1 MSAIW
6 IIVLLLVAFVFARNF
21 RSDKMW
27 WIYISCIIAGLL
39 VGMLS
44 KEVIVRSGMNKQDTS
59 ITQLINTVDDFNYAC
74 TQSLVRTVTEGT
86 ANRLS
91 GVVSNMSELKLKL
104 SDALISNTCA
114 NGRDS
119 PAIEDDS

>member
-6 IIVLLLVAFVFARNF
+6 IIVLLLVAFVFARGF

-27 WIYISCIIAGLL
+27 WIYISCIVAGLL

-44 KEVIVRSGMNKQDTS
+44 KEVIVRSGMNKQDAS
-59 ITQLINTVDDFNYAC
+59 ITQLINTVDDFNYTC
-74 TQSLVRTVTEGT
+74 TQSLVRTVAEGT
-86 ANRLS
+86 TNRLS

>member
-6 IIVLLLVAFVFARNF
+6 IIVLLIVAFVLARNF

-44 KEVIVRSGMNKQDTS
+44 KEVIETSKKVNHTTS
-59 ITQLINTVDDFNYAC
+59 ITQLVNTVDDFNSTC
-74 TQSLVRTVTEGT
+74 TQSLVCTVTEGT
-86 ANRLS
+86 TDCLS
-91 GVVSNMSELKLKL
+91 GVVSNMTELKLKL
-104 SDALISNTCA
+104 SDALISNIYT

>member
-6 IIVLLLVAFVFARNF
+6 IIVLLLVAFVFARGF

-27 WIYISCIIAGLL
+27 WIYISCIVAGLL

-59 ITQLINTVDDFNYAC
+59 ITQLINTVDDYSSAC
-74 TQSLVRTVTEGT
+74 TQSLVCTVTEGT
-86 ANRLS
+86 TVRLT
-91 GVVSNMSELKLKL
+91 GVAGYIVKDEELF
-104 SDALISNTCA
+104 DALTKNNTFT

-119 PAIEDDS
+119 PEIEDDS

>member
-6 IIVLLLVAFVFARNF
+6 IIVLLLVAFVFARGF

-27 WIYISCIIAGLL
+27 WIYISCIVAGLL

-44 KEVIVRSGMNKQDTS
+44 KEVIETSKKVNHTTS
-59 ITQLINTVDDFNYAC
+59 ITQLVNTVDDFNSTC
-74 TQSLVRTVTEGT
+74 TQSLVCTVTEGT
-86 ANRLS
+86 TDCLS
-91 GVVSNMSELKLKL
+91 GVVSNMTELKLKL
-104 SDALISNTCA
+104 SDVLISNIYT

>member
-6 IIVLLLVAFVFARNF
+6 IIVLLLVAFVFARGF

-27 WIYISCIIAGLL
+27 WIYISCIVAGLL

-44 KEVIVRSGMNKQDTS
+44 KEVIVRSGMNKQDT
-59 ITQLINTVDDFNYAC
+59 QLINTVDDYSSAC
-74 TQSLVRTVTEGT
+74 TQSLVCTVTEGT
-86 ANRLS
+86 TNCLS
-91 GVVSNMSELKLKL
+91 GVVSNMPELKVKL
-104 SDALISNTCA
+104 SDALISNIYT

>member
-6 IIVLLLVAFVFARNF
+6 IIVLLIVAFVLARNV

-44 KEVIVRSGMNKQDTS
+44 KEVIETSKKVNHTTS
-59 ITQLINTVDDFNYAC
+59 ITQLVNTVDDFNSTC
-74 TQSLVRTVTEGT
+74 TQSLVCTVTEGT
-86 ANRLS
+86 TDCLS
-91 GVVSNMSELKLKL
+91 GVVSNMTELKLKL
-104 SDALISNTCA
+104 SDALISNIYT

>member
-6 IIVLLLVAFVFARNF
+6 IIVLLLVAFVFARGF

-27 WIYISCIIAGLL
+27 WIYISCIVAGLL

-44 KEVIVRSGMNKQDTS
+44 KEVIETSKKVNHTTS
-59 ITQLINTVDDFNYAC
+59 ITQLVNTVDDFNSAC
-74 TQSLVRTVTEGT
+74 TQSLVCTVTEGT
-86 ANRLS
+86 TDCLS
-91 GVVSNMSELKLKL
+91 GVVSNMTELKLKL
-104 SDALISNTCA
+104 SDALISNIYT

>member
-6 IIVLLLVAFVFARNF
+6 IIVLLIVAFVLARNF

-44 KEVIVRSGMNKQDTS
+44 KEVIETSKKVNHTTS
-59 ITQLINTVDDFNYAC
+59 ITQLVNTVDDFNSTC
-74 TQSLVRTVTEGT
+74 TQSLVCTVTEGT
-86 ANRLS
+86 TDCLS
-91 GVVSNMSELKLKL
+91 GVVSNMSELKVKL
-104 SDALISNTCA
+104 SDALISNIYT

>member
-6 IIVLLLVAFVFARNF
+6 IIVLLLVAFVFARGF

-27 WIYISCIIAGLL
+27 WIYISCIVAGLL

-59 ITQLINTVDDFNYAC
+59 ITQLINTADDFNYAC

-86 ANRLS
+86 TNRLS

-104 SDALISNTCA
+104 SDALVSNTCA

>member
-6 IIVLLLVAFVFARNF
+6 IIVLLLVAFVFARGF

-27 WIYISCIIAGLL
+27 WIYISCIVAGLL

-44 KEVIVRSGMNKQDTS
+44 KEVIETSKKVNHTTS
-59 ITQLINTVDDFNYAC
+59 ITQLVNTVDDFNSTC
-74 TQSLVRTVTEGT
+74 TQSLVCTVTKGT
-86 ANRLS
+86 TDCLS
-91 GVVSNMSELKLKL
+91 GVVSNMTELKLKL
-104 SDALISNTCA
+104 SDALISNIYT

>member
-6 IIVLLLVAFVFARNF
+6 IIVLLIVAFVLGRNF

-27 WIYISCIIAGLL
+27 WIYISCIVAGLL

-44 KEVIVRSGMNKQDTS
+44 KEVIVRSGMNKKDTS
-59 ITQLINTVDDFNYAC
+59 ITQLINTVDDHSSAC
-74 TQSLVRTVTEGT
+74 TQSLVCTVTEGT
-86 ANRLS
+86 TNCLS
-91 GVVSNMSELKLKL
+91 GVVSNMSELKVKL
-104 SDALISNTCA
+104 SDALISNIYT

>member
-6 IIVLLLVAFVFARNF
+6 IIVLLLVAFVFARGF

-44 KEVIVRSGMNKQDTS
+44 KEVIETSKKVNHTTS
-59 ITQLINTVDDFNYAC
+59 ITQLVNTVDDYSSAC
-74 TQSLVRTVTEGT
+74 TQSLVCTVTEGT
-86 ANRLS
+86 TNCLS
-91 GVVSNMSELKLKL
+91 GVVSNMSELRVKL
-104 SDALISNTCA
+104 SDALISNIYT

>member
-6 IIVLLLVAFVFARNF
+6 IIVLLLVAFVFARGF

-27 WIYISCIIAGLL
+27 WIYISCIVAGLL

-74 TQSLVRTVTEGT
+74 TQSLVRTVTEST
-86 ANRLS
+86 TNRLS

-104 SDALISNTCA
+104 SDALVSNTCA

>member
-6 IIVLLLVAFVFARNF
+6 IIVLLLVAFVFARGF

-27 WIYISCIIAGLL
+27 WIYISCIVAGLL

-74 TQSLVRTVTEGT
+74 TQSLVRTVTKGT
-86 ANRLS
+86 TNRLS

-104 SDALISNTCA
+104 SDALVSNTCA

>member
-6 IIVLLLVAFVFARNF
+6 IIVLLLVAFVFARGF

-27 WIYISCIIAGLL
+27 WIYISCIVAGLL

-86 ANRLS
+86 TNRLS

-104 SDALISNTCA
+104 SDALVSNTCA

-119 PAIEDDS
+119 PVIEDDS

>member
-6 IIVLLLVAFVFARNF
+6 IIVLLIVAFAFARSF
-21 RSDKMW
+21 RSDRMW
-27 WIYISCIIAGLL
+27 WIYISCIVAGLL

-44 KEVIVRSGMNKQDTS
+44 KEVVVRSGMNKQDTS
-59 ITQLINTVDDFNYAC
+59 ITQLINTVDNYNSTC
-74 TQSLVRTVTEGT
+74 TQSLVCTVAEGT
-86 ANRLS
+86 TNCLS

-104 SDALISNTCA
+104 SDALVSNICT

>member
-6 IIVLLLVAFVFARNF
+6 IIVLLLVAFVFARGF

-27 WIYISCIIAGLL
+27 WIYISCIVAGLL

-59 ITQLINTVDDFNYAC
+59 ITQLINTVDDFNYTC
-74 TQSLVRTVTEGT
+74 TQSLVRTVIEGT

>member
-6 IIVLLLVAFVFARNF
+6 IIVLLSVAFVFARGF

-27 WIYISCIIAGLL
+27 WIYISCIVAGLL

-44 KEVIVRSGMNKQDTS
+44 KEVIETSKKVNHTTS
-59 ITQLINTVDDFNYAC
+59 ITQLVNTVDDFNSTC
-74 TQSLVRTVTEGT
+74 TQSLVCTVTEGT
-86 ANRLS
+86 TDCLS
-91 GVVSNMSELKLKL
+91 GVVSNMTELKLKL
-104 SDALISNTCA
+104 SDALISNIYT

>member
-6 IIVLLLVAFVFARNF
+6 IIVLLLVAFVFARGF

-27 WIYISCIIAGLL
+27 WIYISCIVAGLL

-86 ANRLS
+86 TNRLS

-104 SDALISNTCA
+104 SDVLISNTCA

-119 PAIEDDS
+119 PTIEDDS

>member
-6 IIVLLLVAFVFARNF
+6 IIVLLLVAFVFARGF

-27 WIYISCIIAGLL
+27 WIYISCIVAGLL

-86 ANRLS
+86 TNRLS

-104 SDALISNTCA
+104 SDALVSNTCA

-119 PAIEDDS
+119 PSIEDDS

>member
-6 IIVLLLVAFVFARNF
+6 IIVLLLVAFVFARGF

-27 WIYISCIIAGLL
+27 WIYISCIVAGLL

-74 TQSLVRTVTEGT
+74 TQSLARTVTEGT
-86 ANRLS
+86 TNRLS

-104 SDALISNTCA
+104 SDALVSNTCA

>member
-6 IIVLLLVAFVFARNF
+6 IIVLLLVAFVFARGF

-27 WIYISCIIAGLL
+27 WIYISCIVAGLL

-44 KEVIVRSGMNKQDTS
+44 KEVIETSKKVNHTTS
-59 ITQLINTVDDFNYAC
+59 ITQLVNTVDDFNSTC
-74 TQSLVRTVTEGT
+74 TQSLVCTVTEGT
-86 ANRLS
+86 TVRLT
-91 GVVSNMSELKLKL
+91 GVAGYIVKDEELF
-104 SDALISNTCA
+104 DALTKNNTFT

-119 PAIEDDS
+119 PEIEDDS

>member
-6 IIVLLLVAFVFARNF
+6 IIVLLLVAFVFARGF

-27 WIYISCIIAGLL
+27 WIYISCIVAGLL

-59 ITQLINTVDDFNYAC
+59 ITQLINTVDDFNYAY

-91 GVVSNMSELKLKL
+91 GVVSNMPELKLKL

>member
-6 IIVLLLVAFVFARNF
+6 IIVLLLVAFVFARGF

-27 WIYISCIIAGLL
+27 WIYISCIVAGLL

-44 KEVIVRSGMNKQDTS
+44 KEVIETSKKVNHTTS
-59 ITQLINTVDDFNYAC
+59 ITQLVNTVDDFNSTC
-74 TQSLVRTVTEGT
+74 TQSLVCTVIEGT
-86 ANRLS
+86 TDCLS
-91 GVVSNMSELKLKL
+91 GVVSNMTELKLKL
-104 SDALISNTCA
+104 SDALISNIYT

>member
-6 IIVLLLVAFVFARNF
+6 IIVLLVVAFVFARGF

-27 WIYISCIIAGLL
+27 WIYISCIVAGLL

-44 KEVIVRSGMNKQDTS
+44 KEVIVRSGMNKKDTS
-59 ITQLINTVDDFNYAC
+59 ITQLINTVDDYSSAC
-74 TQSLVRTVTEGT
+74 TQSLVCTVTEGT
-86 ANRLS
+86 TVRLT
-91 GVVSNMSELKLKL
+91 GVAGYIVKDEELF
-104 SDALISNTCA
+104 DALTKNNTFT

-119 PAIEDDS
+119 P

>member
-6 IIVLLLVAFVFARNF
+6 IIVLLIVAFVLARNF

-44 KEVIVRSGMNKQDTS
+44 KEVIETSKKVNHTTS
-59 ITQLINTVDDFNYAC
+59 ITQLVNTVDDFNSTC
-74 TQSLVRTVTEGT
+74 TQSLVCTVAEGT
-86 ANRLS
+86 TDCLS
-91 GVVSNMSELKLKL
+91 GVVSNMTELKLKL
-104 SDALISNTCA
+104 SDALISNIYT

>member
-6 IIVLLLVAFVFARNF
+6 IIVLLLVAFVFARGF
-21 RSDKMW
+21 HSDKMW
-27 WIYISCIIAGLL
+27 WIYISCIVAGLL

-59 ITQLINTVDDFNYAC
+59 ITQLINTVDDYSSAC
-74 TQSLVRTVTEGT
+74 TQSLVCTVTEGT
-86 ANRLS
+86 TNCLS
-91 GVVSNMSELKLKL
+91 GVVSNMSELKVKL
-104 SDALISNTCA
+104 SGALISNIYT

>member
-6 IIVLLLVAFVFARNF
+6 IIVLLSVAFVFARGF

-27 WIYISCIIAGLL
+27 WIYISCIVAGLL

-74 TQSLVRTVTEGT
+74 TQSLVRTVIEGT
-86 ANRLS
+86 TNRLS

>member
-6 IIVLLLVAFVFARNF
+6 IIVLLLVAFVFARGF
-21 RSDKMW
+21 RSGKMW
-27 WIYISCIIAGLL
+27 WIYISCIVAGLL

-44 KEVIVRSGMNKQDTS
+44 KEVIVRSGMNKKDTS
-59 ITQLINTVDDFNYAC
+59 ITQLINTVDDYSSAC
-74 TQSLVRTVTEGT
+74 TQSLVCTVTEGT
-86 ANRLS
+86 TNCLS
-91 GVVSNMSELKLKL
+91 GVVSNMSELKVKL
-104 SDALISNTCA
+104 SDALISNIYT

>member
-6 IIVLLLVAFVFARNF
+6 IIVLLLVAFVLARGF

-27 WIYISCIIAGLL
+27 WIYISCIVAGLL

-44 KEVIVRSGMNKQDTS
+44 KEVIETSKKVNHTTS
-59 ITQLINTVDDFNYAC
+59 ITQLVNTVDNLNSTC
-74 TQSLVRTVTEGT
+74 TQSLVCTVTEGT
-86 ANRLS
+86 TNCLS
-91 GVVSNMSELKLKL
+91 GVVSNMSELKVKL
-104 SDALISNTCA
+104 SDALISNIYT

>member
-6 IIVLLLVAFVFARNF
+6 IIVLLLVAFVFARGF

-27 WIYISCIIAGLL
+27 WIYISCIVAGLL

-59 ITQLINTVDDFNYAC
+59 ITQLINTVDDFNYTC

-86 ANRLS
+86 TNRLS

-119 PAIEDDS
+119 PVIEDDS

>member
-6 IIVLLLVAFVFARNF
+6 IIVLLLVAFVFARGF

-27 WIYISCIIAGLL
+27 WIYISCIVAGLL

-44 KEVIVRSGMNKQDTS
+44 KEVIVRSGTNKQDTS

-86 ANRLS
+86 TNRLS

-104 SDALISNTCA
+104 SDALVSNTCA

>member
-6 IIVLLLVAFVFARNF
+6 IIVLLSVAFVFARGF

-27 WIYISCIIAGLL
+27 WIYISCIVAGLL

-44 KEVIVRSGMNKQDTS
+44 KEVIETSKKVNHTTS
-59 ITQLINTVDDFNYAC
+59 ITQLVNTVDDFNSTC
-74 TQSLVRTVTEGT
+74 TQSLVCTVTEGT
-86 ANRLS
+86 TDCLS
-91 GVVSNMSELKLKL
+91 GVVSNMAELKLKL
-104 SDALISNTCA
+104 LDALISNIYT

>member
-6 IIVLLLVAFVFARNF
+6 IIVLLLVAFVFARGF

-27 WIYISCIIAGLL
+27 WIYISCIVAGLL

-74 TQSLVRTVTEGT
+74 IQSLVRTVTEGT
-86 ANRLS
+86 TNRLS

-104 SDALISNTCA
+104 SDALVSNTCA

>member
-6 IIVLLLVAFVFARNF
+6 IIVLLIVAFVLARNF

-44 KEVIVRSGMNKQDTS
+44 KEVAVRSGMNKQDTS
-59 ITQLINTVDDFNYAC
+59 ITQLVNTVDDFNSTC
-74 TQSLVRTVTEGT
+74 TQSLVCTVTEGT
-86 ANRLS
+86 TNCLS
-91 GVVSNMSELKLKL
+91 GVVSNMTELKLKL
-104 SDALISNTCA
+104 SDALISNIYT

>member
-6 IIVLLLVAFVFARNF
+6 IIVLLLVAFVFARGF

-27 WIYISCIIAGLL
+27 WIYISCIVAGLL

-44 KEVIVRSGMNKQDTS
+44 KEVIVRSGMNKKDTS
-59 ITQLINTVDDFNYAC
+59 ITQLINTVDDYSSAC
-74 TQSLVRTVTEGT
+74 TQSLVCTVTEGT
-86 ANRLS
+86 TNCLS
-91 GVVSNMSELKLKL
+91 GVVNNMSELKVKL
-104 SDALISNTCA
+104 SDALISNIYT

>member
-6 IIVLLLVAFVFARNF
+6 IIVLLSVAFVFARGF

-27 WIYISCIIAGLL
+27 WIYISCIVAGLL

-86 ANRLS
+86 TNRLS

-114 NGRDS
+114 NERDS